1 MARPSHLRIVP
12 FDPNDYSLG
21 EALVK
26 QNQEAVSD
34 VKFIG
39 AALSLAFQWPERT
52 MAALVLPGKAPIS
65 ITLDYDREDRS
76 PSELWVRL
84 DAGAEKPSLSEKAEL
99 IVRWETFRQCYEFR
113 ATILAAIPAAPV
125 ESPWHFIVGAP
136 ETLFVYKRRFP
147 RVLVTQE
154 LRENLPA
161 CSARIGNEPRD
172 VNPDVLEIGTKGIKV
187 RNFGLRQGDIF
198 NLKMGAEDV
207 PVAVER
213 LNGEE
218 AILGLNP
225 STFNHVGAIFEYYRA
240 AAMPNLRHRSEF
252 AIDRILELYHRSNYL
267 GKFKSGED
275 PQKRLD
281 DIKKSWAAVGN
292 SPEFTADYIVVDDAG
307 EPTGASS
314 TSLSFKFKEKSVWA
328 FHQLCAQKNPNLLEQ
343 SGQLY
348 TWRAEYLAART
359 EDLDVIGWFDSK
371 SRWLERIYV
380 KFAFHKYRMECLFPV
395 AVYRKQV
402 FKGASGD
409 SLPMPETE
417 SLAYG
422 EARRIFHDAND
433 QIAGL
438 NPKYLNASGI
448 LNAVIDF
455 SKKPLS
461 SNAEKTAQ
469 SVLAKA
475 EAESELIE
483 FTGLG
488 EASPGFLSAG
498 AEKVLDV
505 DRMFFF
511 SKDGL
516 VDFIASVEHS
526 VAVTSRKKLNGQSG
540 EAL

>member
-1 MARPSHLRIVP
+1 
-12 FDPNDYSLG
+12 
-21 EALVK
+21 
-26 QNQEAVSD
+26 
-34 VKFIG
+34 
-39 AALSLAFQWPERT
+39 
-52 MAALVLPGKAPIS
+52 
-65 ITLDYDREDRS
+65 
-76 PSELWVRL
+76 
-84 DAGAEKPSLSEKAEL
+84 
-99 IVRWETFRQCYEFR
+99 
-113 ATILAAIPAAPV
+113 
-125 ESPWHFIVGAP
+125 
-136 ETLFVYKRRFP
+136 
-147 RVLVTQE
+147 
-154 LRENLPA
+154 
-161 CSARIGNEPRD
+161 
-172 VNPDVLEIGTKGIKV
+172 
-187 RNFGLRQGDIF
+187 
-198 NLKMGAEDV
+198 
-207 PVAVER
+207 
-213 LNGEE
+213 
-218 AILGLNP
+218 
-225 STFNHVGAIFEYYRA
+225 
-240 AAMPNLRHRSEF
+240 
-252 AIDRILELYHRSNYL
+252 
-267 GKFKSGED
+267 
-275 PQKRLD
+275 
-281 DIKKSWAAVGN
+281 
-292 SPEFTADYIVVDDAG
+292 
-307 EPTGASS
+307 
-314 TSLSFKFKEKSVWA
+314 
-328 FHQLCAQKNPNLLEQ
+328 
-343 SGQLY
+343 
-348 TWRAEYLAART
+348 
-359 EDLDVIGWFDSK
+359 
-371 SRWLERIYV
+371 
-380 KFAFHKYRMECLFPV
+380 MECLFPV